1 LHESIFWSA
10 IIFSV
15 VADTIDVIRIIVQWP
30 VGVVFEMIVI
40 SGLGQFFRRW
50 YVVGHI
56 SSLAVLR
63 EHHISFL
70 DTPPL

>member
-1 LHESIFWSA
+1 M
-10 IIFSV
+10 
-15 VADTIDVIRIIVQWP
+15 T
-30 VGVVFEMIVI
+30 VI
-40 SGLGQFFRRW
+40 SGLGQFFRRWYGLGQFFRRW

-70 DTPPL
+70 DTPPLRT